1 MMFMALEI
9 PTYRELEARWK
20 ALRQTRGIRVREV
33 ACVGAPRT
41 LLCAEAG
48 EPGLP
53 MISITAGVHGDER
66 SGPAALLRLV
76 EDDLL
81 DSRFAYR
88 MWPCTNPTGFERNT
102 RESIDGADINRTF
115 GRGGGSP
122 EAKAVVMANRDLKFA
137 LALDL
142 HEDCDAERF
151 YVYAYGDL
159 AVAQRLATELHVE
172 ALRPDPVAEREEL
185 GGLSLSLLLQR
196 NAARRVCTF
205 EAPGLR
211 PYAERVELHMT
222 AVRAAVAALA
232 ENEHPASDSQGIHK

>member
-1 MMFMALEI
+1 MPLEI
-9 PTYRELEARWK
+9 PTYRQLEARWK
-20 ALRQTRGIRVREV
+20 ALRQSRGIRVREV

-48 EPGLP
+48 EAGLP
-53 MISITAGVHGDER
+53 VISISAGVHGDER
-66 SGPAALLRLV
+66 SGPDALLRLV
-76 EDDLL
+76 ENDLL
-81 DSRFAYR
+81 DGRFAYR

-102 RESIDGADINRTF
+102 RTSIDDVDINRTF

-151 YVYAYGDL
+151 YFYAYGDL
-159 AVAQRLATELHVE
+159 SVAQHLRETLQVE
-172 ALRPDPVAEREEL
+172 ALQPDPIAERDKL

-211 PYAERVELHMT
+211 PYSERVELHVN
-222 AVRAAVAALA
+222 AVRAAIAALT
-232 ENEHPASDSQGIHK
+232 ENERPAADSQAIHK